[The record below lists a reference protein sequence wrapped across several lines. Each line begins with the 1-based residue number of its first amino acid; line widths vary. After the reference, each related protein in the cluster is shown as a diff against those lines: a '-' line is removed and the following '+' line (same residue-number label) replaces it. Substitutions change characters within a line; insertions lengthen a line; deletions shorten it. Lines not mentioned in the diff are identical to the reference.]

1 MLMKK
6 YIIILSFAVCCFQA
20 HAGVI
25 PLPKDLPTT
34 EALMHLHKT
43 MKRAED
49 KALIKLGEGK
59 ITQDEVTNK
68 TTKFNEV
75 RNILDSKLK
84 NAYSY
89 IILAGSISSTGKS
102 LYELIKEYRR
112 FCRMGNSTFI
122 KRPMVTW
129 YYLEAQYGVAKEIKN
144 LQKLIATMTA
154 SGLNLM
160 RASMDEKLYLLMEIK
175 ASIEKMR
182 GIIDHAYWWCSYV
195 MESGFKYYYI
205 WDILNS
211 DVTDEIAN
219 GLINQWIQEV

>member
-1 MLMKK
+1 MKK

-43 MKRAED
+43 MKKAED

-84 NAYSY
+84 K
-89 IILAGSISSTGKS
+89 KS
-102 LYELIKEYRR
+102 L
-112 FCRMGNSTFI
+112 
-122 KRPMVTW
+122 
-129 YYLEAQYGVAKEIKN
+129 
-144 LQKLIATMTA
+144 
-154 SGLNLM
+154 
-160 RASMDEKLYLLMEIK
+160 
-175 ASIEKMR
+175 
-182 GIIDHAYWWCSYV
+182 
-195 MESGFKYYYI
+195 
-205 WDILNS
+205 
-211 DVTDEIAN
+211 
-219 GLINQWIQEV
+219 